1 MTIRTSDDL
10 RRDPTPAGATTTQP
24 SGALPATVVDVE
36 LSAPIDEILRHDGAK
51 SFREAWLLVRVFD
64 EPIALVKIPFPRGA
78 DRLDAA
84 TIGTAIAAHCGDAA
98 RTRIIDAGG
107 DAASAL
113 AGDGTDVGK
122 LPAFLAAHERWRE
135 SGPEMTVAICTRNR
149 ATDLRRALDSL
160 RGQSYQRFTVLV
172 VDNAP
177 SDDSTRAL
185 VMSRPADERID
196 YVEEPRPGLSW
207 ARNRA
212 LEVVTTPVIA
222 WLDDD
227 EIADRHW
234 LIETA
239 AAYCQNP
246 DAAAVSGVVVPAEL
260 RTLPQLW
267 FEEFGGHSKGRG
279 FRPDRFTAAD
289 ARQPGGQSPLYPLPP
304 FGVGANMSFDV
315 QQLRAIGGFDNA
327 LGAGT
332 LTQGGEDT
340 LAFSQLLLAGGVIVY
355 APASVTRHFHRP
367 DYAGLTH
374 QMRGYGIGLTAY
386 YTSLLRSNWRLL
398 GPLLRLAPQALR
410 DTGRGAGRGGGGA
423 KTVPDSFPR
432 ELLRAKKKAMA
443 QGPWL
448 YLRARRNASR
458 LKARSR

>member
-1 MTIRTSDDL
+1 MTVHASDDV
-10 RRDPTPAGATTTQP
+10 RRDPAPAAAATAQL
-24 SGALPATVVDVE
+24 SGTLPAIVLDVE
-36 LSAPIDEILRHDGAK
+36 LSAPIHEILRHDGGK
-51 SFREAWLLVRVFD
+51 SYREAWLLVRIFE
-64 EPIALVKIPFPRGA
+64 EPIALVKIPFPPGS
-78 DRLDAA
+78 DRLD
-84 TIGTAIAAHCGDAA
+84 GPAIADAIVADCGEIAMA
-98 RTRIIDAGG
+98 RINDAGG
-107 DAASAL
+107 DAGSAL
-113 AGDGTDVGK
+113 AGDGTAVART
-122 LPAFLAAHERWRE
+122 PQFLAAHERWRAQ
-135 SGPEMTVAICTRNR
+135 GPEMTVTICTRNR
-149 ATDLRRALDSL
+149 AADLRRALDSL
-160 RGQSYQRFTVLV
+160 RDQSYQHFKVLV

-177 SDDSTRAL
+177 SDDSTRAM
-185 VMSRPADERID
+185 VMSRPADERIE
-196 YVEEPRPGLSW
+196 YVAEPRPGLSW
-207 ARNRA
+207 ARNCA
-212 LEVVTTPVIA
+212 LGVVTTPVVA

-234 LIETA
+234 LMEAA

-289 ARQPGGQSPLYPLPP
+289 AQRPGGQNPLYPLPP

-315 QQLRAIGGFDNA
+315 QKLRAIGGFDTA

-340 LAFSQLLLAGGVIVY
+340 LAFSQLLLSAGVIVY
-355 APASVTRHFHRP
+355 SPTSVTRHFHRP
-367 DYAGLTH
+367 DYAGLVH
-374 QMRGYGIGLTAY
+374 QMRGYGVGLTAY
-386 YTSLLRSNWRLL
+386 YASLLRSNWRLL

-410 DTGRGAGRGGGGA
+410 DTRRGGGA
-423 KTVPDSFPR
+423 HTVPDSFPR

-448 YLRARRNASR
+448 YLRARRTANQ
-458 LKARSR
+458 LKARSQ